1 MTEPVGIAG
10 TLLDWFDRCGRLD
23 LPWQH
28 PRTPYRVWL
37 SELMLQQTQVQVV
50 IPYFERFVA
59 ALPDLPALAAAPLD
73 EVLALWSGL
82 GYYARARNLHA
93 AARACVER
101 HGGELPRDH
110 DALLALPGIG
120 RSTAGAIL
128 SQAWGERAAILE
140 MKMFDAAFAGVRHE
154 ADGQDE
160 IDQFHLAPA
169 VAQGGPARAAPRWIP
184 GFLQVPEQKTYGEKL
199 RARCGEVNNLTDA
212 IRCRGRATAGRGP
225 LVRLT
230 FTVRRLASPACRRRN
245 PFGKWTPPFNAK
257 CRRVEHRHGKIT
269 QGTVRIQ

>member
-1 MTEPVGIAG
+1 MELI
-10 TLLDWFDRCGRLD
+10 D
-23 LPWQH
+23 L
-28 PRTPYRVWL
+28 
-37 SELMLQQTQVQVV
+37 
-50 IPYFERFVA
+50 
-59 ALPDLPALAAAPLD
+59 
-73 EVLALWSGL
+73 VL
-82 GYYARARNLHA
+82 
-93 AARACVER
+93 
-101 HGGELPRDH
+101 
-110 DALLALPGIG
+110 
-120 RSTAGAIL
+120 T
-128 SQAWGERAAILE
+128 
-140 MKMFDAAFAGVRHE
+140 VRHE

-160 IDQFHLAPA
+160 IDKLHSAPA
-169 VAQGGPARAAPRWIP
+169 VAPRPSGSACLREPCWYQD
-184 GFLQVPEQKTYGEKL
+184 FLQVPEQKTYGEKL